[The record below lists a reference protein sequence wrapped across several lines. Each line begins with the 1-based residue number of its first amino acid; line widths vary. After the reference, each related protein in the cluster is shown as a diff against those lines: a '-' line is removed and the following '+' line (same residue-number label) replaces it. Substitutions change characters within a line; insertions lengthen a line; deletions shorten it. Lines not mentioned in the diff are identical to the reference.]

1 MIYSRIIVL
10 KKHYDFRWV
19 PHSLDYLNSL
29 NDEEKRKIYKPQ
41 EVNIRQCL
49 GETVP
54 TEIMRQ
60 IAHRIE
66 ACFFAKRCEA
76 LEINRIITECG
87 LENRD
92 KMNDFV
98 RHNPLNLDV
107 SSLMRIT
114 EL

>member
-1 MIYSRIIVL
+1 M
-10 KKHYDFRWV
+10 
-19 PHSLDYLNSL
+19 DYLNSL